1 MQQVHMKQ
9 LNKSYCCVG
18 LMSGTS
24 LDGLDLVLCQLRRD
38 AGQWSYQLHKTSTVA
53 YTAAWQKRLESAAS
67 LSGYELMALH
77 RQYGDYLGRQVNDFL
92 KGGSLNPDLIASHGH
107 TVFHQPAQKV
117 SLQIG
122 DGAMIAAQTGIP
134 TVSDFR
140 TLDITLGGQGAPLV
154 PIGDQWLFPR
164 YQACVNLGGFANLS
178 CNQAEK
184 RVAWDISPVNFVV
197 NRLVQPLGKAFD
209 ENGLIGQSGRVIDAL
224 LERLNKL
231 PYYQQSAPKS
241 LGEEWVNTQFWPILD
256 DYRGWASEDLIR
268 TCYEHFAWQI
278 ALNLNKIGAGEFL
291 FTGGGVYNRFLM
303 QRITHQLNGTVIIP
317 DEQLIDFKEALVF
330 ALLGVLR
337 LEHEVNCLASVTGAR
352 CDSSSGVIHWV

>member
-9 LNKSYCCVG
+9 INKSYCCVG

-24 LDGLDLVLCQLRRD
+24 LDGLDLVLCQLTRKD
-38 AGQWSYQLHKTSTVA
+38 GLWTYQLHNTNTVA
-53 YTAAWQKRLESAAS
+53 YSEAWQKRLTSAAS

-77 RQYGDYLGRQVNDFL
+77 RHYGDYLGQQVNSFL
-92 KGGSLNPDLIASHGH
+92 KGSAFKPDVLASHGH
-107 TVFHQPAQKV
+107 TVFHQPAKKV

-154 PIGDQWLFPR
+154 PIGDQLLFPR

-178 CNQAEK
+178 CDQATK

-209 ENGLIGQSGRVIDAL
+209 ENGSIGQSGRVIGAL

-231 PYYQQSAPKS
+231 PYYQQPAPKS
-241 LGEEWVNTQFWPILD
+241 LGEEWVNTQFCPILD
-256 DYRGWASEDLIR
+256 DYRGWGPEDLIR
-268 TCYEHFAWQI
+268 TCYEHFAMQI
-278 ALNLNKIGAGEFL
+278 TSNLNEIGAGEFL

-303 QRITHQLNGTVIIP
+303 QQIADRLKGKVIMP
-317 DEQLIDFKEALVF
+317 DTQLIDFKEALVF

-337 LEHEVNCLASVTGAR
+337 MEHEINCLASVTGAR